1 MAIYKNIALAALIF
15 LSHTSAFA
23 CKYVSAVDIFYE
35 KEKTTLSEAENKKL
49 QDWFQSTL
57 KMFPAVGSLGIEA
70 NAYAPNPDEAKALA
84 KKRGEAIKHLLSQ
97 KLPTDTPTRVV
108 FYGHTKPK
116 LDVLP
121 STDVVF
127 IDITPDV
134 EKLKLPSCLPVP
146 VAR

>member
-1 MAIYKNIALAALIF
+1 MAIYKNLALAALF
-15 LSHTSAFA
+15 FFPHTSTFA
-23 CKYVSAVDIFYE
+23 CTYVSAVDIFFE
-35 KEKTTLSEAENKKL
+35 KDKSTLSEAEKKKL

-57 KMFPAVGSLGIEA
+57 KMFPEVGSLGIEA
-70 NAYAPNPDEAKALA
+70 NAYAPNLDEAKALA
-84 KKRGEAIKHLLSQ
+84 KKRGDAVKHLLAQ
-97 KLPTDTPTRVV
+97 QLPADTSTRVV

-121 STDVVF
+121 TTDVVF

-146 VAR
+146 ITR

>member
-1 MAIYKNIALAALIF
+1 MAIFKNLALAGFISFSQASAL
-15 LSHTSAFA
+15 A
-23 CKYVSAVDIFYE
+23 CTYLSAVDIFYE
-35 KEKTTLSEAENKKL
+35 SGKTTLSEAESKKL

-70 NAYAPNPDEAKALA
+70 NAYAPNLEEAKALA
-84 KKRGEAIKHLLSQ
+84 KKRGEAIKHLLFQ
-97 KLPTDTPTRVV
+97 KLPADTPTRVV

-121 STDVVF
+121 TTDVVF

-146 VAR
+146 IAR

>member
-1 MAIYKNIALAALIF
+1 MAIYKNLAFAALIF
-15 LSHTSAFA
+15 SLQSTAFA
-23 CKYVSAVDIFYE
+23 CRYVSAVDLFYE
-35 KEKTTLSEAENKKL
+35 SGKTTLSEAESKKL

-116 LDVLP
+116 LDVLL

>member
-1 MAIYKNIALAALIF
+1 MAIYKNLALAALILF
-15 LSHTSAFA
+15 SHTSTFA
-23 CKYVSAVDIFYE
+23 CKYISAVDIFYE
-35 KEKTTLSEAENKKL
+35 KGKTTLSEAENKKL

-70 NAYAPNPDEAKALA
+70 NAYAPNLEEAKALA
-84 KKRGEAIKHLLSQ
+84 KKRGEAIRHLLSQ
-97 KLPTDTPTRVV
+97 KLPADTLISVES
-108 FYGHTKPK
+108 YGHTKPK

-121 STDVVF
+121 TTDVVF

-146 VAR
+146 IAR